1 MEQSPTIKN
10 SMAAIKNT
18 DAFKELESY
27 VDEFTG
33 A

>member
-1 MEQSPTIKN
+1 MEQSPTMKKSLI
-10 SMAAIKNT
+10 AIKNT
-18 DAFKELESY
+18 EAFKELESL